1 MKKHAWIALALAAGI
16 GLPTLAAP
24 AAAQDEDMRYN
35 YTTNRWEPAAVA
47 QRRSMSAMM
56 RKPSPE
62 FRRKDVRI
70 DTGEAPGTI
79 IVDSQ
84 RHYLYFVEGRGRATR
99 YGVGVGREGFG
110 WSGTAKVGRKA
121 EWPDWYPPKEMIVRE
136 RIENKREI
144 PAYMPG
150 GPQNP
155 LGAAALYLYQGGRDT
170 MFRIHGTNQPWTI
183 GQSMSSG
190 CIRMMNEDVAD
201 LYGRAGPGTKV
212 VVIGADGRG
221 RREVYAESGPLGSGR
236 KILDAIF
243 GG

>member
-1 MKKHAWIALALAAGI
+1 
-16 GLPTLAAP
+16 
-24 AAAQDEDMRYN
+24 MRYN
-35 YTTNRWEPAAVA
+35 YSTNRWEPAAAA
-47 QRRSMSAMM
+47 QRRQMSAMM
-56 RKPSPE
+56 RKPAAQ
-62 FRRKDVRI
+62 FQRKEVGI
-70 DTGEAPGTI
+70 DTAEEPGTI
-79 IVDSQ
+79 IIDSQ
-84 RHYLYFVEGRGRATR
+84 KHYLYYVEGRGRATR

-110 WSGTAKVGRKA
+110 WAGTAKVGRKA

-155 LGAAALYLYQGGRDT
+155 LGAAALYLYKDGRDT

-190 CIRMMNEDVAD
+190 CIRMMNQDVQD
-201 LYGRAGPGTKV
+201 LYERAGAGTKV
-212 VVIGADGRG
+212 VVIGANGDG

-236 KILDAIF
+236 RILDAIF